1 MKLTRIALATMA
13 TMATVS
19 MLGTP
24 SVVQAASIDDFST
37 QLNGKVITI
46 SGNSQDEIKDKLKKY
61 GINLDNID
69 LQKCPGFSSVV
80 IPGTEIEVPEVEKPE
95 VEVPEVEAPEV
106 EKPEVEVPD
115 VEKPGQSEEE
125 NGNSGTETELSYAEQ
140 VVKLVNEERAK
151 YGLSPL
157 TIDKSVESAALVRS
171 KEIEKSFSHTRP
183 NGSSFSTVLKE
194 QGVNFMGAGENIAWG
209 QKSPEEVMQGW
220 MNSEGHRANILNAKF
235 TKIGVGYYQ
244 NSNGTN
250 YWTQLFTY

>member
-46 SGNSQDEIKDKLKKY
+46 SGNSQDEIKDKLKEY

-69 LQKCPGFSSVV
+69 LQKCPGFSSVI
-80 IPGTEIEVPEVEKPE
+80 IPGTEI
-95 VEVPEVEAPEV
+95 EVPEVEAPEV

>member
-1 MKLTRIALATMA
+1 MKLTRTILATMA
-13 TMATVS
+13 TMATVTA
-19 MLGTP
+19 LGTP
-24 SVVQAASIDDFST
+24 KAVQAASFNELCT
-37 QLNGKVITI
+37 QLNGNVITM
-46 SGNSQDEIKDKLKKY
+46 SGNSQDELISKLKDY
-61 GINLDNID
+61 GINLNN
-69 LQKCPGFSSVV
+69 LNLENCPELPSIVV
-80 IPGTEIEVPEVEKPE
+80 PETEVEKPETEVPEVE
-95 VEVPEVEAPEV
+95 VPSQ
-106 EKPEVEVPD
+106 
-115 VEKPGQSEEE
+115 PGKEE
-125 NGNSGTETELSYAEQ
+125 GGSSETELSYAEQ

-151 YGLSPL
+151 HGLSPL

-183 NGSSFSTVLKE
+183 NGSSFSSALKE
-194 QGVNFMGAGENIAWG
+194 QGVSFMGAGENIAWG

>member
-1 MKLTRIALATMA
+1 MKLTKFALGTMA
-13 TMATVS
+13 AMATVITVS
-19 MLGTP
+19 TP
-24 SVVQAASIDDFST
+24 TAAQAASFNGSCN
-37 QLNGKVITI
+37 QLNGNVITV
-46 SGNSQDEIKDKLKKY
+46 SGNSQDEIKDKLKEY
-61 GINLDNID
+61 GIDFKNLNF
-69 LQKCPGFSSVV
+69 KNCTGFPNNVV
-80 IPGTEIEVPEVEKPE
+80 PETEVEKPETELPEVEKPE
-95 VEVPEVEAPEV
+95 TEAPEV
-106 EKPEVEVPD
+106 EKPS
-115 VEKPGQSEEE
+115 KPSEDN
-125 NGNSGTETELSYAEQ
+125 NGSESETELSYAEQ

-151 YGLSPL
+151 NGLSPL

-183 NGSSFSTVLKE
+183 NGSSFSTALKE
-194 QGVNFMGAGENIAWG
+194 QGVSFKGAGENIAWG

>member
-1 MKLTRIALATMA
+1 MKLTRFVLATMA
-13 TMATVS
+13 TVT
-19 MLGTP
+19 LGTP
-24 SVVQAASIDDFST
+24 MAAQAASINDSSPK
-37 QLNGKVITI
+37 LNGAVIMM
-46 SGNSQDEIKDKLKKY
+46 SGSSQDEIKDKLKEY
-61 GINLDNID
+61 GIDLDN
-69 LQKCPGFSSVV
+69 LNLENCLGFPNIV
-80 IPGTEIEVPEVEKPE
+80 IPDQETEVPE
-95 VEVPEVEAPEV
+95 VEVPEVEVPEV
-106 EKPEVEVPD
+106 EKP
-115 VEKPGQSEEE
+115 GQEGE
-125 NGNSGTETELSYAEQ
+125 NNGGSGTETELSYAEQ

-151 YGLSPL
+151 HGLSPL

-183 NGSSFSTVLKE
+183 NGSSFSTALKE
-194 QGVNFMGAGENIAWG
+194 QGVNYMGAGENIAWG

>member
-1 MKLTRIALATMA
+1 MKLTRIALATMV
-13 TMATVS
+13 TVS
-19 MLGTP
+19 MLGIP
-24 SVVQAASIDDFST
+24 SVVQAASLDDLST
-37 QLNGKVITI
+37 QLNGNVLMV
-46 SGNSQDEIKDKLKKY
+46 SGSSQDEIKDKLKEY
-61 GINLDNID
+61 GIDLDNIN
-69 LQKCPGFSSVV
+69 LQNCPGFSDVV
-80 IPGTEIEVPEVEKPE
+80 IPDTETEVPDVEVPE
-95 VEVPEVEAPEV
+95 VEVPEVE
-106 EKPEVEVPD
+106 KPVQP
-115 VEKPGQSEEE
+115 EE
-125 NGNSGTETELSYAEQ
+125 NTDGSETETALSYAEQ

-157 TIDKSVESAALVRS
+157 TIDKTVESAALVRS

-183 NGSSFSTVLKE
+183 NGSSFSTALKE
-194 QGVNFMGAGENIAWG
+194 QGVEFMGAGENIAWG

>member
-1 MKLTRIALATMA
+1 MKLTRIALATMV
-13 TMATVS
+13 TVS
-19 MLGTP
+19 MLGIPT
-24 SVVQAASIDDFST
+24 VVQAASIDDLST
-37 QLNGKVITI
+37 QLNGNVLML
-46 SGNSQDEIKDKLKKY
+46 SGSSQDEIKDKLKEY
-61 GINLDNID
+61 GIDLDNIN
-69 LQKCPGFSSVV
+69 LQNCPGFPNVV
-80 IPGTEIEVPEVEKPE
+80 IPETETEVPEVDVPETEVPE
-95 VEVPEVEAPEV
+95 VEVPEVE
-106 EKPEVEVPD
+106 KPVQP
-115 VEKPGQSEEE
+115 EE
-125 NGNSGTETELSYAEQ
+125 NTDGSETETALSYAEQ

-151 YGLSPL
+151 NGLSPL
-157 TIDKSVESAALVRS
+157 TIDKTVESAALVRS

-194 QGVNFMGAGENIAWG
+194 QGVEFMGAGENIAWG

>member
-13 TMATVS
+13 TVS
-19 MLGTP
+19 MLGIP
-24 SVVQAASIDDFST
+24 NVVQAASIDDLNT
-37 QLNGKVITI
+37 QLSGNVITL
-46 SGNSQDEIKDKLKKY
+46 SGSNLDELKDKLEEY

-69 LQKCPGFSSVV
+69 WQSCPGFSSVV
-80 IPGTEIEVPEVEKPE
+80 IPETEIEVPEVEKPE
-95 VEVPEVEAPEV
+95 VEVP
-106 EKPEVEVPD
+106 D
-115 VEKPGQSEEE
+115 VENPGQPEEDNDSSE
-125 NGNSGTETELSYAEQ
+125 TETELSYAEQ

-157 TIDKSVESAALVRS
+157 TLDKSVESAALVRS

>member
-1 MKLTRIALATMA
+1 MKLTRIALATMV
-13 TMATVS
+13 TVS
-19 MLGTP
+19 MLGIP
-24 SVVQAASIDDFST
+24 SVVQAASLDDLST
-37 QLNGKVITI
+37 QLNGNVLMV
-46 SGNSQDEIKDKLKKY
+46 SGSSQDEIKDKLKEY
-61 GINLDNID
+61 GIDLDNIN
-69 LQKCPGFSSVV
+69 LQNCPGFSDVV
-80 IPGTEIEVPEVEKPE
+80 IPDTETEVPDVEVPE
-95 VEVPEVEAPEV
+95 VEVPEVEVPEVEVPEV
-106 EKPEVEVPD
+106 EKPVQP
-115 VEKPGQSEEE
+115 EE
-125 NGNSGTETELSYAEQ
+125 NTDGSETETALSYAEQ

-157 TIDKSVESAALVRS
+157 TIDKTVESAALVRS

-183 NGSSFSTVLKE
+183 NGSSFSTALKE
-194 QGVNFMGAGENIAWG
+194 QGVEFMGAGENIAWG

>member
-46 SGNSQDEIKDKLKKY
+46 SGNSQDEIKDKLKEY

-69 LQKCPGFSSVV
+69 LQKCLGFSSVV
-80 IPGTEIEVPEVEKPE
+80 IPGTEIEV
-95 VEVPEVEAPEV
+95 PEV

-125 NGNSGTETELSYAEQ
+125 NGNSGTETDLSYAEQ

-235 TKIGVGYYQ
+235 TKIGIGYYQ

>member
-1 MKLTRIALATMA
+1 MKLTRTILATMA
-13 TMATVS
+13 TMATVTA
-19 MLGTP
+19 LGTP
-24 SVVQAASIDDFST
+24 KAVQASSFNDLCT
-37 QLNGKVITI
+37 QLNGNVITV
-46 SGNSQDEIKDKLKKY
+46 SGNSKEELKNKLKDY
-61 GINLDNID
+61 GINLNN
-69 LQKCPGFSSVV
+69 LNLENCPELPSIVV
-80 IPGTEIEVPEVEKPE
+80 PETEVEKPETEVPEVE
-95 VEVPEVEAPEV
+95 VPSQ
-106 EKPEVEVPD
+106 
-115 VEKPGQSEEE
+115 PGKDEGGSE
-125 NGNSGTETELSYAEQ
+125 SETELSYAEQ

-151 YGLSPL
+151 HGLSPL

-183 NGSSFSTVLKE
+183 NGSSFSSALKE
-194 QGVNFMGAGENIAWG
+194 QGVSFMGAGENIAWG